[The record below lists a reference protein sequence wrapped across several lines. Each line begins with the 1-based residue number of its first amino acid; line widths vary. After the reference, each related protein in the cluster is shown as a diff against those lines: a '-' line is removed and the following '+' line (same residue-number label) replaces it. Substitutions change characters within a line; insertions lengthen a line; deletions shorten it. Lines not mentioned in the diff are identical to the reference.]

1 MAKQFNVLEHQHV
14 PRHEILPEEEA
25 AEIMER
31 FSIRPEQLP
40 RLSVVD
46 PCALAIGA
54 RPGDLIK
61 ITRDSLVSG
70 EAVAY
75 RLCVE

>member
-1 MAKQFNVLEHQHV
+1 MAKPFNVLEHKHV
-14 PRHEILPEEEA
+14 PRHEILSA
-25 AEIMER
+25 AEAKEVLKR
-31 FSIRPEQLP
+31 YSIRPEQLP
-40 RLSVVD
+40 RLSVID
-46 PCALAIGA
+46 PCSMAIGA

-61 ITRDSLVSG
+61 ITRDSEVAG